1 MKLDLPVD
9 LVTINC
15 NNIEDG
21 KKALEYSSKFIEFN
35 NIYYFTDAEIE
46 GNFEIVK
53 INKID
58 HIKDYNNFIL
68 KLKNYVKSPYVLVV
82 QDDGHVLNPNIWT
95 DEFLKYDYIG
105 APWPASKKWNKR
117 WDRYGKNYSKKIK
130 YHSKFNR
137 IGNGGFSLRSKKFLE
152 YSTQFNFTEILAE
165 DIFLT
170 LYNYDKAKDYGI
182 NFPSVETALKFSYET
197 PLRGKNLKKEKNGID
212 LDTKLHFGWHG
223 KKFKN
228 SDYLLD
234 LKNEK
239 NKN

>member
-1 MKLDLPVD
+1 MIS
-9 LVTINC
+9 TI
-15 NNIEDG
+15 
-21 KKALEYSSKFIEFN
+21 FI
-35 NIYYFTDAEIE
+35 IFTDAEIE

-137 IGNGGFSLRSKKFLE
+137 IGNGGFSLRSKKFLD
-152 YSTQFNFTEILAE
+152 YSLQFSNTEILAE
-165 DIFLT
+165 DVFLT
-170 LYNYDKAKDYGI
+170 CIIMTKQRIMEL
-182 NFPSVETALKFSYET
+182 NFQALKQLRFSYET
-197 PLRGKNLKKEKNGID
+197 PLSGRNLKKKIM
-212 LDTKLHFGWHG
+212 K
-223 KKFKN
+223 
-228 SDYLLD
+228 
-234 LKNEK
+234 
-239 NKN
+239 